1 MCVCP
6 SGREHMLEPGVLW
19 KSLLPSPHPWTLLS
33 DCTVS
38 LSPKPPTNAS
48 GKEARNTGGSQGGLW
63 ALLWTPM
70 GVEGCYGL
78 KAHKMVPGQSLLA
91 NSANSSPA

>member
-38 LSPKPPTNAS
+38 LSPQSPPQTPQGRKPGIQEAAKEAS
-48 GKEARNTGGSQGGLW
+48 GLCFG
-63 ALLWTPM
+63 LLW
-70 GVEGCYGL
+70 V
-78 KAHKMVPGQSLLA
+78 
-91 NSANSSPA
+91 